1 MTLELKNIE
10 YDTVR
15 IDNTG
20 GPRPSYYAGTT
31 PQMKWP
37 DGRLQGESLDLVR
50 ELDQQYSTSLFDS
63 MAVETCIAQF
73 RSIFPSR
80 ARPSSRAAFLFQ
92 GNGDPLW
99 RGVFENTLRGTDDLL
114 SQSEGPFF
122 CGTTLSAADVAWAPF
137 LERYRY
143 QLPCLHEG
151 LEPYNSYEYPNLAAW
166 YDAMDRLP
174 AYACRV
180 KGDASSWR
188 KVLSM
193 AGFGNAG
200 APPQIEANMDEM
212 ARQEA
217 LMAESTID
225 QALWTEYAASRPY
238 LAATPQAEA
247 AAIIKRNREAIS
259 ADVLKRAGGSALE
272 GLLPSTESDLDE
284 ALRALVCVL
293 LDSDED
299 AKSTLGVG
307 TLVSFLDERMCVPR
321 DMGAMSAS
329 AIKKLALEL
338 SA

>member
-1 MTLELKNIE
+1 
-10 YDTVR
+10 
-15 IDNTG
+15 
-20 GPRPSYYAGTT
+20 
-31 PQMKWP
+31 
-37 DGRLQGESLDLVR
+37 LQG
-50 ELDQQYSTSLFDS
+50 
-63 MAVETCIAQF
+63 
-73 RSIFPSR
+73 
-80 ARPSSRAAFLFQ
+80 
-92 GNGDPLW
+92 
-99 RGVFENTLRGTDDLL
+99 TDELL
-114 SQSEGPFF
+114 SQISEGPFF
-122 CGTTLSAADVAWAPF
+122 CGSTLSAADVAWAPF

-151 LEPYNSYEYPNLAAW
+151 LDPYNAKDYPNLAAW

-200 APPQIEANMDEM
+200 VVPPQIEANMNEM

-217 LMAESTID
+217 LTAEITID
-225 QALWTEYAASRPY
+225 QGLWTEYTASRPY

-247 AAIIKRNREAIS
+247 AAIITRNREAIS
-259 ADVLKRAGGSALE
+259 VDVLERAGGSALK
-272 GLLPSTESDLDE
+272 GLPTTESDLDV

-293 LDSDED
+293 LENDED

-307 TLVSFLDERMCVPR
+307 ALATFLDERMCVPR